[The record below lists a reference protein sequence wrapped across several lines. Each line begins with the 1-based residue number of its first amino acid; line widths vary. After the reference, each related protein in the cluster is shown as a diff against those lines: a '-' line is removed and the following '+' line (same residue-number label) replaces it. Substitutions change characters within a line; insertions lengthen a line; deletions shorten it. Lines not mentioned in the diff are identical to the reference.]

1 MDDYTKPLFA
11 TVNDTCERFGTRP
24 SKLYELLGS
33 KLITAKKFGKRLLI
47 DQRSAQKYFDAL
59 PEADIR
65 PSRRVRERATS
76 RLHDEL
82 AAAATRAQ
90 AQAILA
96 EPTYKNLIDTL
107 PADEREKFLA
117 AVQDAISEKSDE

>member
-65 PSRRVRERATS
+65 PSRRVLERATL
-76 RLHDEL
+76 RLNLEL
-82 AAAATRAQ
+82 STAATRAQ
-90 AQAILA
+90 ARAISA
-96 EPTYKNLIDTL
+96 EPQHKNLIGTL
-107 PADEREKFLA
+107 PAGEREKFLA
-117 AVQDAISEKSDE
+117 AVQDVIAEKKDD